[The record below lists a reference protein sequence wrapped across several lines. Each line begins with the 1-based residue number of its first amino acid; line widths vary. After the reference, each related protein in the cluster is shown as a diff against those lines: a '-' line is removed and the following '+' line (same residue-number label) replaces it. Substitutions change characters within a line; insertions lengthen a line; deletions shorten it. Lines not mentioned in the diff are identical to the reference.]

1 MPDVFD
7 LDSRHPK
14 YSKAAPE
21 PQVEVVEVHGMK
33 CEIFLSED
41 YGGGWNAEHNGSI
54 RWARTKVAAL
64 EAMIEELQIDLY
76 NLYNEEAD

>member
-21 PQVEVVEVHGMK
+21 PEVQIVEVQGMK
-33 CEIFLSED
+33 VEIILTEEPD
-41 YGGGWNAEHNGSI
+41 GWQAEALGST
-54 RWARTKVAAL
+54 RWARTKITAL
-64 EAMIEELQIDLY
+64 EAMIEDLQIDF
-76 NLYNEEAD
+76 YNED